1 MFWYVL
7 YTNPKAEKRV
17 SEQLTKMGIT
27 NYCPL
32 ITKVKQWSDRK
43 KKVEEPLFTSYV
55 FVTLDEKDRN
65 LVFSVKGVVR
75 YLFWLGSPAI
85 VKEEEI
91 EKIKKWLSDCSVNIE
106 ITQIKPGDK
115 MEILEGPF
123 KSQSALV
130 QEVNKN
136 NIRLILETIGIVLT
150 IKLAK

>member
-123 KSQSALV
+123 KRQSALV

-136 NIRLILETIGIVLT
+136 NVRLILETIGIVLT

>member
-91 EKIKKWLSDCSVNIE
+91 EIIKKWLNIDNINIE
-106 ITQIKPGDK
+106 IDTIKRGDK
-115 MEILEGPF
+115 LTITEGPF
-123 KSQSALV
+123 KNQSGIV
-130 QEVNKN
+130 QKVNKHAV
-136 NIRLILETIGIVLT
+136 RLVLESIGIVLT
-150 IKLAK
+150 IKLSD

>member
-55 FVTLDEKDRN
+55 FVTLFPFC
-65 LVFSVKGVVR
+65 LSSSAWTLYLFISKGVLPTISMFIVFIFVLNL
-75 YLFWLGSPAI
+75 LFIPISTFTRRTTYFVI
-85 VKEEEI
+85 I
-91 EKIKKWLSDCSVNIE
+91 I
-106 ITQIKPGDK
+106 
-115 MEILEGPF
+115 F
-123 KSQSALV
+123 
-130 QEVNKN
+130 
-136 NIRLILETIGIVLT
+136 
-150 IKLAK
+150 

>member
-7 YTNPKAEKRV
+7 YTNPKAEKKV

-91 EKIKKWLSDCSVNIE
+91 EKIKKWLSIDDINIE
-106 ITQIKPGDK
+106 IDTIKRGDK
-115 MEILEGPF
+115 LTITEGPF
-123 KSQSALV
+123 KNQSGIV
-130 QEVNKN
+130 QKVNKQAV
-136 NIRLILETIGIVLT
+136 RLVLESIGIVLT
-150 IKLAK
+150 IKLSD